1 MFVLFGCSKSD
12 SGPDPDDGRAAVLFD
27 LTGIGTQVVPAGEV
41 ATGGSAGSA
50 AATRAGAAEPLDEG
64 VTVRVVAYRRT
75 GTNADI
81 ANDRYVADKT
91 YVAVKENDAIVLKAC
106 TIADDGTVTEDASAC
121 MLLRVGT
128 YDFYAIAPAL
138 KLDANHQKMDVNH
151 GVDYA
156 ASLTENV
163 AVATQPGG
171 AAQPVS
177 LTTLD
182 RKCARLHFS
191 ISRSHQNVLKAVFN
205 SVKLDKIALAPAS
218 PLLGAAIAA
227 GANTGSY
234 EFPAG
239 TFAEL
244 NEASEFLSSG
254 AGEVLPKSKAPFE
267 LAMNVSFNDAVAK
280 DLKAEIPA
288 LSFVPGYQYC
298 FGLHL
303 KGNMLELT
311 LQVTDWN
318 DDPKWD
324 TGVGS
329 PGASFIVSVGSW
341 TVSGWETS
349 VGGQFTPIIAPDS
362 WTPSAWDTDIDGF
375 FAPIIGPGSW
385 TDEGWSTDVDDRFA
399 PIVGPDGWTDQSGW
413 SSDNVGQNQSS

>member
-12 SGPDPDDGRAAVLFD
+12 SGPNPEEGMVAVSFE
-27 LTGIGTQVVPAGEV
+27 LTGIGTQVVPDGQV
-41 ATGGSAGSA
+41 ATGGQTGSGPS
-50 AATRAGAAEPLDEG
+50 TRADAAEPLDEG

-106 TIADDGTVTEDASAC
+106 SIADDGTVTEDASAC
-121 MLLRVGT
+121 MRLRVGT
-128 YDFYAIAPAL
+128 YDFYAVTPAL
-138 KLDANHQKMDVNH
+138 KLDADHRKVVAVNH

-163 AVATQPGG
+163 AVAIQPGD

-182 RKCARLHFS
+182 RKCTRLHFS

-205 SVKLDKIALAPAS
+205 SVKLDKIAQAPAS
-218 PLLGAAIAA
+218 PLLGADIAE

-244 NEASEFLSSG
+244 NEASDFLSSG
-254 AGEVLPKSKAPFE
+254 TDEVLPKSKAPFE
-267 LAMNVSFNDAVAK
+267 LAMNVSFNEAVAK
-280 DLKAEIPA
+280 ELKAEIPA

-298 FGLHL
+298 FGLRL

-318 DDPKWD
+318 VDPEWD
-324 TGVGS
+324 TEVGN
-329 PGASFIVSVGSW
+329 PGASFIVNVGSW

-349 VGGQFTPIIAPDS
+349 VGGQFTPIIVPDS
-362 WTPSAWDTDIDGF
+362 WTSSGWDTDIDDY

-385 TDEGWSTDVDDRFA
+385 TDQGWDTDVDDRFT

-413 SSDNVGQNQSS
+413 SSDNVGQKQS